1 MDSYLWLEAIMK
13 WRETVIRPRPIM
25 DSQRWEPNV
34 LIPMILKRIGEVIG
48 IVNL

>member
-13 WRETVIRPRPIM
+13 WREKVIRPRPIM
-25 DSQRWEPNV
+25 DSQRWEPNA
-34 LIPMILKRIGEVIG
+34 LTPIILRGIGEVIG